1 MMKSFITNLRLL
13 SVCTATTLV
22 AVQLSS
28 CVDDNYN
35 LDNISTEVTIGG
47 EEVIL
52 PLGQIK
58 ETSLSDLLGESA
70 DGLTSENGVYV
81 LKIDGEGDTFSID
94 NIDIPILSDMSPKL
108 EEVTFSTPKLPTD
121 FLFSEVKSSFTLD
134 YPDFDVAPV
143 FKPLEH
149 STAIDLNLGFALPEG
164 GNLPAMGNV
173 TLTHSEKISFE
184 AALDMPTEIKSVGK
198 IYLGKND
205 SDYGSLVEVVVAFNG
220 LKSINGGGKLNFTA
234 TFPSNYTLTDLQGNI
249 IGNKFK
255 VENYNVA
262 AGVENI
268 TLKAYLHSIDLSQ
281 RSIAQGALNIAD
293 EISYNVEYKFNA
305 VAGYCNAMNKPSLT
319 LNMAPQFRDMDIV
332 INKIAIDNTNHTSE
346 AVYTLN
352 GIPESVQSIQYVAF
366 DKAAITLH
374 IDGMSWLKT
383 DALKAEIQ
391 LPEYFI
397 FEKDLNGYL
406 NTTTNKISAPM
417 RKLEQGVTLNLK
429 AIDCTKCETE
439 MKSGQLIIHTSIQS
453 HISDLEDGL
462 SFKLSEVLPP
472 QKRVNIETVI
482 EESHFSIDLANS
494 HVMLK
499 EQYFDFQLDED
510 SQPHI
515 EHTINV
521 PDELVAIDRL
531 EVCSPKGDNVK
542 IKLGIS
548 HPDGELFPVDK
559 VYLSLSVNLKNM
571 IHPVEGQ
578 KHIEK
583 APNGDYILRLD
594 HVEWRPN
601 ENSHLDVVE
610 IEVDAIENL
619 PQITGEKGSRKI
631 VIDERFAVTGGLSV
645 DAGSEI
651 NLESSGTKLH
661 FDFIIDDASVSKF
674 YGKIDYSITP
684 DNLPAIELGE
694 LAESGLEIEN
704 LAVSPI
710 IRFNIDNPIDIPFNA
725 NLALKPYDAD
735 NNYMPDNLIELKDVH
750 IAGAGKTQL
759 VLSTRERRDE
769 FANMAG
775 ITFVEVELADLF
787 KGSIPAKV
795 VVDLNVASDTSTT
808 HIIDLTQKRFD
819 FAYDYAVE
827 VPLEFGHEFDIAY
840 EMTVDELQPTFE
852 SLSEIP
858 IVSIGEV
865 AVMADFTTDIP
876 LDFILEA
883 ECLDANGHP
892 TDAQI
897 TFGEDNIIH
906 GHHPEDGEPK
916 AHSSLILKLD
926 TGKESNLTQL
936 AEIDAIRFRLN
947 LRNNSHTP
955 SALSPDQTISAQLKL
970 RVRDGITLDLGSL
983 TDDANTEE

>member
-1 MMKSFITNLRLL
+1 MKRFITNLRLL
-13 SVCTATTLV
+13 SVCAATTLV
-22 AVQLSS
+22 AMQLSS
-28 CVDDNYN
+28 CVDDSYN
-35 LDNISTEVTIGG
+35 LDNISTEVTVGG

-52 PLGQIK
+52 PLGEIK
-58 ETSLSDLLGESA
+58 KTTLSDLLSESG
-70 DGLTSENGVYV
+70 DILTSENGVYV
-81 LKIDGEGDTFSID
+81 LKIDGEGDKFSID
-94 NIDIPILSDMSPKL
+94 NIDLPILSDMSPKL
-108 EEVTFSTPKLPTD
+108 EEVTFSAPKMPTE
-121 FLFSEVKSSFTLD
+121 FLFSKVSSSFILD
-134 YPDFDVAPV
+134 YPDFDVAPI

-149 STAIDLNLGFALPEG
+149 STDINIDLGFDLPEG
-164 GNLPAMGNV
+164 GNIPAIGNV

-184 AALDMPTEIKSVGK
+184 ADLDIPNEIKRVGK
-198 IYLGKND
+198 IYLGKNE

-220 LKSINGGGKLNFTA
+220 LKSINGGGKINFTA
-234 TFPSNYTLTDLQGNI
+234 TFPSNYTLTDLQGNV

-255 VENYNVA
+255 VENYEVA

-268 TLKAYLHSIDLSQ
+268 TFKAYLQSIDLSQ
-281 RSIAQGALNIAD
+281 RTIASGTLSIAD
-293 EISYNVEYKFNA
+293 EITYNVEYNFNA
-305 VAGYCNAMNKPSLT
+305 VAGYCNSMNKPSLT

-332 INKIAIDNTNHTSE
+332 INEITIDNANHTSN

-352 GIPESVQSIQYVAF
+352 GIPESVQEVQYVAF
-366 DKAAITLH
+366 EKAAITLH

-383 DALKAEIQ
+383 DALKAEVQ

-397 FEKDLNGYL
+397 FENDPNGYL
-406 NTTTNKISAPM
+406 NTATNRISAPM

-439 MKSGQLIIHTSIQS
+439 LKSGQFIIHTSIQS

-462 SFKLSEVLPP
+462 TFKLSEVLPP
-472 QKRVNIETVI
+472 QKTIKIETII
-482 EESHFSIDLANS
+482 EESHFIIDLAES

-515 EHTINV
+515 KHTIDI

-548 HPDGELFPVDK
+548 HPSGELFPVDK

-571 IHPVEGQ
+571 IHPVDGQ

-594 HVEWRPN
+594 HIEWKPN
-601 ENSHLDVVE
+601 ENAHLDMVE
-610 IEVDAIENL
+610 IEVDALENL
-619 PQITGEKGSRKI
+619 PKITGEKGSRKI

-651 NLESSGTKLH
+651 NLEASGTKLH
-661 FDFIIDDASVSKF
+661 FDFIIEDASVSKF
-674 YGKIDYSITP
+674 YGKIDYSIAP
-684 DNLPAIELGE
+684 DNLPEIELGE

-704 LAVSPI
+704 LAVNPI

-735 NNYMPDNLIELKDVH
+735 NNYMPNNLIEIKDVH

-759 VLSTRERRDE
+759 VLSTRDRRDE
-769 FANMAG
+769 FANQAG
-775 ITFVEVELADLF
+775 ITFVEVELAKLF
-787 KGSIPAKV
+787 NGSIPAKV
-795 VVDLNVASDTSTT
+795 AVELNVASDTSVT

-827 VPLEFGHEFDIAY
+827 VPLEFGHAFDISY
-840 EMTVDELQPTFE
+840 EMTVDELQPVFDGLRE
-852 SLSEIP
+852 LP

-876 LDFILEA
+876 LDFILDA
-883 ECLDANGHP
+883 ECLDANGRP

-906 GHHPEDGEPK
+906 GHHPEDGEPE
-916 AHSSLILKLD
+916 AHSSLILKLN
-926 TGKESNLTQL
+926 TGKEANLTQL

-947 LRNNSHTP
+947 LRNNSQTP
-955 SALSPDQTISAQLKL
+955 SALSPDQTISGLLKL
-970 RVRDGITLDLGSL
+970 RVRDGITIDLGKL
-983 TDDANTEE
+983 TDDPDAE